1 MMFELFILWENNV
14 LLVGFYFL
22 NIVIFNVFSEVF
34 NCNKIKIG
42 SLCVFVIDYEMD
54 EGCFQKCVVKVK
66 YIIFFEVFFGED
78 VRKRKMNIG
87 DLNIYGIKKVKK
99 KKGKQKMF
107 MFFK

>member
-22 NIVIFNVFSEVF
+22 NIVIFNVFSKVF

-54 EGCFQKCVVKVK
+54 EGCF
-66 YIIFFEVFFGED
+66 
-78 VRKRKMNIG
+78 
-87 DLNIYGIKKVKK
+87 
-99 KKGKQKMF
+99 
-107 MFFK
+107 